1 MAKSLSSQLKKL
13 KSQQEEQLR
22 DSAVANTTIQRGT
35 SRNGYE
41 TFKKGRPLDHEVK
54 QTTAKNK
61 TTVDSFVGQTFG
73 ISKGCT
79 KNMENYESLR
89 VDCWLSDTVR
99 EGETVKEA
107 FARVEAIIDEVL
119 EESVLATVGEDY

>member
-22 DSAVANTTIQRGT
+22 DNARANTTIQRGT
-35 SRNGYE
+35 ARNGYE
-41 TFKKGRPLDHEVK
+41 TIKKGKPLDHEVK
-54 QTTAKNK
+54 QTTAKK
-61 TTVDSFVGQTFG
+61 KITDSYVGQTFG
-73 ISKGCT
+73 MSKGCT

-89 VDCWLSDTVR
+89 VDCWLSDTVH

-119 EESVLATVGEDY
+119 EESVLATAGEDY

>member
-41 TFKKGRPLDHEVK
+41 TVKKGRPLDHEVK

-73 ISKGCT
+73 MSKGCT
-79 KNMENYESLR
+79 LNMENYESMR
-89 VDCWLSDTVR
+89 VDCWLSDVVR
-99 EGETVKEA
+99 EGETVQEA
-107 FARVEAIIDEVL
+107 FSRVESIIDEVL
-119 EESVLATVGEDY
+119 EESALTMKGD

>member
-22 DSAVANTTIQRGT
+22 DNARANTTIQRGT
-35 SRNGYE
+35 ARNGYE
-41 TFKKGRPLDHEVK
+41 TIKKGKPLDHEVK
-54 QTTAKNK
+54 QTTAKKK
-61 TTVDSFVGQTFG
+61 TIDSYVGQTFG
-73 ISKGCT
+73 MSKGCT

-89 VDCWLSDTVR
+89 VDCWLSDTVH

-119 EESVLATVGEDY
+119 EESVLATAGEDY

>member
-35 SRNGYE
+35 SCNGYG
-41 TFKKGRPLDHEVK
+41 TVKKGRPLDHEVK
-54 QTTAKNK
+54 QTTAKNN

-73 ISKGCT
+73 MSKGCT
-79 KNMENYESLR
+79 LNMENYESMR
-89 VDCWLSDTVR
+89 VDCWLSDVVR
-99 EGETVKEA
+99 EGETVQEA
-107 FARVEAIIDEVL
+107 FARVESIIDEVL
-119 EESVLATVGEDY
+119 EESALTMKGD